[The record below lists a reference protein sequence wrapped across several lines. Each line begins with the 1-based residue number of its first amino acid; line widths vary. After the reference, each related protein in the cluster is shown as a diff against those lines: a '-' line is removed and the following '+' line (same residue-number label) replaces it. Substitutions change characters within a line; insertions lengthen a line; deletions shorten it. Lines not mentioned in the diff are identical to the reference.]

1 MSKELEQKSAAL
13 EQALEKQLSSFKKGS
28 EDWVKVGA
36 AVAVGALVVYGLTQ
50 LSHRKKEKNT
60 DKALEVLEREGL
72 LNPEIKEGLRNPKV
86 PLFGRVWLKRYSF
99 WDLRSQRISC
109 TNNFLL
115 NPKNLR
121 RRTAFEVHTTFEVL
135 KNLEGLANI

>member
-13 EQALEKQLSSFKKGS
+13 EQALVKQLNSFKKGS

-72 LNPEIKEGLRNPKV
+72 LNPEIKDRLTRPKTSSLWTSLAQKA
-86 PLFGRVWLKRYSF
+86 LFL
-99 WDLRSQRISC
+99 
-109 TNNFLL
+109 
-115 NPKNLR
+115 
-121 RRTAFEVHTTFEVL
+121 
-135 KNLEGLANI
+135 GLALAKDKLYEQFFAGEEKPTEKEQ

>member
-13 EQALEKQLSSFKKGS
+13 EQALVKQLNSFKKGS

-50 LSHRKKEKNT
+50 LSHRNKEKNT

-72 LNPEIKEGLRNPKV
+72 LNPEIKDRLTRPKTSSLWTSLAQKV
-86 PLFGRVWLKRYSF
+86 LFL
-99 WDLRSQRISC
+99 
-109 TNNFLL
+109 
-115 NPKNLR
+115 
-121 RRTAFEVHTTFEVL
+121 
-135 KNLEGLANI
+135 GLALAKDKLYEQFFAGEEKPTEKEQ